1 MFLLQDIQSFFN
13 AVPKS
18 QNLENIR
25 NGSINNSMNIS
36 NNSLNISNNSLNI
49 SNSSGNI
56 AIPSFASIQNR
67 PAASRWVDNRENSA
81 Q

>member
-1 MFLLQDIQSFFN
+1 MFFLQDIQSFFN

-25 NGSINNSMNIS
+25 NGSMSVS
-36 NNSLNISNNSLNI
+36 NNSLNISNNSMNI
-49 SNSSGNI
+49 SNNSGNI

-67 PAASRWVDNRENSA
+67 PAASRWVDKQCFSLASR
-81 Q
+81 